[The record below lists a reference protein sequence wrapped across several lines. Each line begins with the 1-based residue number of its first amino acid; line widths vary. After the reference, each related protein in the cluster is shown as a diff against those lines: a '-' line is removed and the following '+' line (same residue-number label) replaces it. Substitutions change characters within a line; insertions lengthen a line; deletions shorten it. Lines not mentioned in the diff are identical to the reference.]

1 MNFGAGDSLPTPPAP
16 PLPQGQLPLPD
27 FDLQS
32 YVMQN
37 YSVQNC
43 GLQNNGG
50 EYGLGG
56 LGGQGFY
63 SYGNGLFMNGM
74 PGSSS
79 SDNTHLAHS
88 FPLRSR
94 KLIMSDD
101 AGYAALTP
109 SSSGDNSNASPAQ
122 SPLPVLDTHADS
134 ARRPSNG
141 PRALVPQK
149 SINTSSSGSITTVSS
164 PQNATGPSL
173 NGGGPSRRTYVV
185 PPRPKPG
192 RKPATDEPASKR
204 KAQNRESQRAFR
216 ARKAA
221 KVQELQE
228 QVELLEQRHRLEMN
242 EKLAEIDRLHNEI
255 LELQESGKRYMA
267 ERDYWREQFQQLR
280 DSSTPAPIQ
289 QEMHNPYNGQPMPV
303 LYQLG
308 PLADARHDSP
318 TRRSIGSAQAYET
331 PNTTEPLGCD
341 RCEPDNCACMAEIAN
356 DMTFQNTLLTP
367 MDAVPL
373 PPRSNGVSP
382 MTGIQRSGQAKSEDE
397 FKDREIDFTAKFQA
411 QRPQPALMPS
421 NEMTKVHDCGWCE
434 NNPEYCLCKD
444 PSLRPV
450 GEDGVAPLSRITSN
464 SSMEDVKPASTMTG
478 PGSCA
483 DCQANPRQRA
493 WCQRVAQL
501 RSEATPPSSRRNSNA
516 SSRRN
521 SNTSSRRDSNKS
533 NIPDVLEPKVD
544 THIDNNTACSSPV
557 VGERSI
563 GCSEAFK
570 LLDGRVPMDVDHM
583 DWRNLKPVPSSVPHD
598 GRRDT
603 FTMEPGMYSA
613 MELDA
618 SSILSTLQHS
628 RRPLEPRPS
637 DGRLAPLVLEAED
650 MRRAT
655 LSPMT
660 GPEDPGRLKSVSTF
674 NMAR

>member
-1 MNFGAGDSLPTPPAP
+1 MEFNYEQGMAFSPIDELP
-16 PLPQGQLPLPD
+16 GQELLLSQFPW
-27 FDLQS
+27 S
-32 YVMQN
+32 YVDDFQTFGCFN
-37 YSVQNC
+37 T
-43 GLQNNGG
+43 
-50 EYGLGG
+50 
-56 LGGQGFY
+56 
-63 SYGNGLFMNGM
+63 FMNGL
-74 PGSSS
+74 PGLPP
-79 SDNTHLAHS
+79 SDNPPFAHS
-88 FPLRSR
+88 PRVR
-94 KLIMSDD
+94 RGNLIMSDE
-101 AGYAALTP
+101 AAYAALTP
-109 SSSGDNSNASPAQ
+109 SSSGDYSNASPAP
-122 SPLPVLDTHADS
+122 SPLPVVDSPAADS

-141 PRALVPQK
+141 RRVLVPQK
-149 SINTSSSGSITTVSS
+149 STKTSPQVSIPTVSS
-164 PQNATGPSL
+164 PQDGTGPSPL
-173 NGGGPSRRTYVV
+173 GGGPNGKTYVI

-204 KAQNRESQRAFR
+204 KAQNRESQRNFR

-221 KVQELQE
+221 KVMELQD
-228 QVELLEQRHRLEMN
+228 QVEKAEQCHRDEMN
-242 EKLAEIDRLHNEI
+242 DKLAEIDRLHSDV
-255 LELQESGKRYMA
+255 LEWREKCNRAQDDYDKMVVD
-267 ERDYWREQFQQLR
+267 RDYWRQLAQALEQKQH
-280 DSSTPAPIQ
+280 
-289 QEMHNPYNGQPMPV
+289 MHNPYTGQSMPM
-303 LYQLG
+303 LYQMAS
-308 PLADARHDSP
+308 LADDRHDSP
-318 TRRSIGSAQAYET
+318 TRKSIGSAQAYET
-331 PNTTEPLGCD
+331 PNTTDPLGCD

-356 DMTFQNTLLTP
+356 DMTFQNALLTP

-373 PPRSNGVSP
+373 PSRSNGVSP
-382 MTGIQRSGQAKSEDE
+382 MTGVKRSSQAKFEDE
-397 FKDREIDFTAKFQA
+397 FKDREIDFTAKFQT

-450 GEDGVAPLSRITSN
+450 GDDSMAPLSQIISN
-464 SSMEDVKPASTMTG
+464 SSMEDVKPTSAMTG

-521 SNTSSRRDSNKS
+521 SNKS
-533 NIPDVLEPKVD
+533 NTPDVLEPKVESR
-544 THIDNNTACSSPV
+544 IDNNTACSSPV

-583 DWRNLKPVPSSVPHD
+583 DWRNLKPVPHSVPHD

-603 FTMEPGMYSA
+603 FTMEPGMYSV

-618 SSILSTLQHS
+618 SSILTTLQHS
-628 RRPLEPRPS
+628 RRPLSPRAS
-637 DGRLAPLVLEAED
+637 DGRLAPLVREAED
-650 MRRAT
+650 RRRAT

-660 GPEDPGRLKSVSTF
+660 GPEERGRLKSVPTLS
-674 NMAR
+674 MGR